1 MQKNSLAS
9 HKLVERFLL
18 FLPQAL
24 LRKEQLLPG
33 LQSQGEEERGGE
45 GQGQEED
52 SDMCSSS
59 SSSVAP
65 ANSIPSPLLSRTGG
79 YIEDTRYEEQG
90 LNLNWAYFNFLHS
103 QGLTTVGSTCAACSP
118 PRPRRR

>member
-1 MQKNSLAS
+1 MQKNSLA

-24 LRKEQLLPG
+24 LRKEQLLPR
-33 LQSQGEEERGGE
+33 LQPQGEEERGGE
-45 GQGQEED
+45 VQGQEED

-59 SSSVAP
+59 SVAP
-65 ANSIPSPLLSRTGG
+65 ADSTPSPLLSRTGG
-79 YIEDTRYEEQG
+79 YIEDTWYEEQG